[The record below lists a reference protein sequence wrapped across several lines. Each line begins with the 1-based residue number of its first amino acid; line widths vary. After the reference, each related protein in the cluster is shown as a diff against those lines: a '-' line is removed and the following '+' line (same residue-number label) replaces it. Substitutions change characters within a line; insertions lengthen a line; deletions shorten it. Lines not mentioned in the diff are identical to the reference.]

1 MCESNEGTNPDFC
14 LGLLYAESYSFDKAI
29 KCLTKATPSLTQSN
43 SDKLYA
49 VYLLLGDMYKQQHEY
64 KKAVESFDQAL
75 PLIKSLKNQKDR
87 VLEIEVELARSDC
100 LVRDDQSRN
109 AIDDLQKL
117 AKSLKLNDTDTKRI
131 SLKVIV
137 YDTLARYYL
146 KEKKYELFDN
156 IAKESMILK
165 LRSFSQYHPSLAI
178 NLILIAERHSQESH
192 YHEAL
197 YFYEQALEVQCL
209 NLTNNHP
216 KIKKICYAIGDI
228 YCKIDKLS
236 NAMEKYDVAENKNS
250 STDDD
255 DDVIQQDKLNSE
267 ESIEIL
273 MARISMYR
281 HLAEFHAKKQ
291 VYKEAITQ
299 MNKIIDLLKEE
310 LPSSIFEISDE
321 TILIKKSFDQATV
334 LSNLRQLA
342 SCYMHLGDILGFEQ
356 EDQKGYKEA
365 LIIYKKLFQYEKES
379 ARTNLVLIN
388 QKLSNYYEKCGEIED
403 ALDYLQETI
412 ELEEP
417 TIAILYRLG
426 HLNFFCDNLDEAK
439 KNYEKILLK
448 QSTNE
453 QTTLRQ
459 IIQEELV
466 EVQKEVKKSHRRWS
480 RSSSESGESRHNSA
494 VSNSSNKLGR
504 NATNASI
511 TSGKR
516 SELNR
521 DINADNK
528 GQLKSANILYFKTYV
543 LFKHS

>member
-1 MCESNEGTNPDFC
+1 
-14 LGLLYAESYSFDKAI
+14 
-29 KCLTKATPSLTQSN
+29 LTEATPSLRQSK

-75 PLIKSLKNQKDR
+75 TLIKSLSNQKDR

-100 LVRDDQSRN
+100 LVRDGQSRN

-137 YDTLARYYL
+137 YDTLARYCL
-146 KEKKYELFDN
+146 IEKKYELFDN
-156 IAKESMILK
+156 IAEESMILK

-178 NLILIAERHSQESH
+178 NLILIAERHSQEFH
-192 YHEAL
+192 YREAL

-236 NAMEKYDVAENKNS
+236 NAMEKYDVAEDKNS

-255 DDVIQQDKLNSE
+255 DVLQQDKLNSE
-267 ESIEIL
+267 ESIEIF

-281 HLAEFHAKKQ
+281 HLAEFHANKQ

-342 SCYMHLGDILGFEQ
+342 SCYMHLGDILSFEQ

-379 ARTNLVLIN
+379 ARANLVLIN
-388 QKLSNYYEKCGEIED
+388 QKLSKYYEKRAEYED
-403 ALDYLQETI
+403 ALDYFQETM
-412 ELEEP
+412 ELEGP

-426 HLNFFCDNLDEAK
+426 HLNFYCDKLDEGK
-439 KNYEKILLK
+439 RNYEKILLK
-448 QSTNE
+448 QSDNE

-459 IIQEELV
+459 IIKEKLLEAQEEG
-466 EVQKEVKKSHRRWS
+466 KKSHRRWS
-480 RSSSESGESRHNSA
+480 TSSSESGESRHNSA
-494 VSNSSNKLGR
+494 VSNSSNKRSR

-511 TSGKR
+511 TSGQR
-516 SELNR
+516 TELNR
-521 DINADNK
+521 DINADSK
-528 GQLKSANILYFKTYV
+528 GQLKSANILYFKTFV